1 MNKAEEFRLK
11 TQQHLNEL
19 NIAAEEFCN
28 EMLLNFEEH
37 EVAAGLYES
46 SFAAEDVPSNLRP
59 HFKGDLMKKKILLA
73 LLILSLISLSAC
85 SSSNVESSKPPLT
98 FEWRLNPSTGKFS
111 YGPTINGVGFGY
123 DLF

>member
-11 TQQHLNEL
+11 TQQHLDEL

-37 EVAAGLYES
+37 EVTAGLYES

-59 HFKGDLMKKKILLA
+59 HIETLVVSAFKEKGFRVYGVDNTTL
-73 LLILSLISLSAC
+73 
-85 SSSNVESSKPPLT
+85 
-98 FEWRLNPSTGKFS
+98 FGGK
-111 YGPTINGVGFGY
+111 YRVYYINWKGEENERSE
-123 DLF
+123 

>member
-46 SFAAEDVPSNLRP
+46 SFAAEDVPDNLRP
-59 HFKGDLMKKKILLA
+59 HIETLVVSAFKEKGFRVYGVDNTTLFGGKYRIYHV
-73 LLILSLISLSAC
+73 
-85 SSSNVESSKPPLT
+85 N
-98 FEWRLNPSTGKFS
+98 WRGEEE
-111 YGPTINGVGFGY
+111 
-123 DLF
+123 